1 MFGVLRIYV
10 PLATGI
16 FQPYCC
22 LEAGEYHAISE
33 IVGSRSGI
41 EPWPLA
47 LQAKSLTTT
56 PPLLHM
62 TMKDGQKTFASF
74 YPCQCSKKKSRVF
87 LKHYGMSLAATK
99 SKKLFLASR
108 SKSRSQG
115 H

>member
-10 PLATGI
+10 ALATGI

-41 EPWPLA
+41 ESWPLA

-62 TMKDGQKTFASF
+62 TMKDGQNNLGFFLPLSMFK
-74 YPCQCSKKKSRVF
+74 KKKSRGVCET
-87 LKHYGMSLAATK
+87 LRYVPG
-99 SKKLFLASR
+99 
-108 SKSRSQG
+108 G
-115 H
+115 N